1 MDAHDHTTDLDFE
14 ILDLLRTGPRSA
26 YRLAGALTHAGERT
40 SLQTVRSR
48 LLALAERGLVVGSP
62 AASGAEGAA
71 APRSDPWRITEEG
84 RELVEP
90 EVGVA
95 SAPYDR
101 DVGSEGEEDGRDAGF
116 WVLVAIAI
124 VTAVCATYSLLVATG
139 VLGSA

>member
-1 MDAHDHTTDLDFE
+1 VDAHDHTTDLDFE
-14 ILDLLRTGPRSA
+14 ILDLLRSGPRSA

-40 SLQTVRSR
+40 SLQTARSR
-48 LLALAERGLVVGSP
+48 LMALADRGLVVGSP
-62 AASGAEGAA
+62 AASDAEDAA

-84 RELVEP
+84 RALVEP

-101 DVGSEGEEDGRDAGF
+101 DVGGEGEEDGRDAVF
-116 WVLVAIAI
+116 WMLVAIAI

-139 VLGSA
+139 VFGSA